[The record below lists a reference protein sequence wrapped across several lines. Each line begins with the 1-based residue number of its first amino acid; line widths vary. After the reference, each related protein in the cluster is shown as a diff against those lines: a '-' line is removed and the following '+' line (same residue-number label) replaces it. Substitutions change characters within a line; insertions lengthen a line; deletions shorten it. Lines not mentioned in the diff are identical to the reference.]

1 MPPDLS
7 SPGTVWLHFT
17 VNHERENALF
27 GVIIGND
34 AINRIMMHSTLARA
48 WSVVCV
54 SALLLAGCKGIP
66 TKAEKETRRQAETVA
81 AGYRPQGTKPVLPV
95 LTADSGLS
103 NYLAF
108 AMLNQPQV
116 EAAYYDWAASVER
129 ITEARSFP
137 DPQFTFQMDIQSV
150 VTSIMPGLMANI
162 PWPDKLRASAAVASA
177 ESQAK
182 FFTFQSAVL
191 ASAFEVKR
199 TYYQLYFLAEKIRV
213 NHESLQLL
221 NDLEKLALTQ
231 NEVGKVTLQDVLRAQ
246 IEQDRLRNEI
256 ANLEDSRSSLVAQ
269 FKAALGL
276 QAHQPAPPIP
286 GRFESTSLD
295 MTSDRLFANALAQ
308 NQRLKGMEA
317 EVRAAEASI
326 ILARKGRLPDF
337 SLGFMGDAKTDPT
350 LYRLFGNPGTMS
362 LPIWRDKIAAQIA
375 EAQANKRSAEA
386 RLSAEEIALAVDFA
400 EKSYLY
406 RTASRNLRLL
416 REQLV
421 PKENQSLEVARIGYL
436 SGQIDFFNLT
446 DAERTLLEFKLDEV
460 EASAQREIVLAE
472 LSLIVAGMSPQAVAS
487 VGSFRG
493 SAGSPRKASGG
504 M

>member
-1 MPPDLS
+1 MKN
-7 SPGTVWLHFT
+7 LHMT
-17 VNHERENALF
+17 RTTSVV
-27 GVIIGND
+27 GVIAIG
-34 AINRIMMHSTLARA
+34 
-48 WSVVCV
+48 
-54 SALLLAGCKGIP
+54 LLLAGCNGIP
-66 TKAEKETRRQAETVA
+66 TKGEKAAREQMKSVA
-81 AGYRPQGTKPVLPV
+81 DGYRPNGQKPALPV
-95 LTADSGLS
+95 LTPDSGLS
-103 NYLAF
+103 NFLAY
-108 AMLNQPQV
+108 AMLNQPSV

-137 DPQFTFQMDIQSV
+137 DPAFAFEMDVQKVVMSV
-150 VTSIMPGLMANI
+150 MPGLMGNI
-162 PWPDKLRASAAVASA
+162 PWPEKLRVGAKIASE

-182 FFTFQSAVL
+182 YFVFQSAVL
-191 ASAFEVKR
+191 RTAFEVKR
-199 TYYQLYFLAEKIRV
+199 TYYQLYFLSEKIRV
-213 NHESLQLL
+213 NQETLQLL
-221 NDLEKLALTQ
+221 ADLEKLARTQ

-246 IEQDRLRNEI
+246 IEEDRLRTDV

-269 FKAALGL
+269 FKAALGM
-276 QAHQPAPPIP
+276 QAKEPAPPIP
-286 GRFESTSLD
+286 QRFESTSLD
-295 MTSDRLFANALAQ
+295 LPSDKLLEKAIAQ
-308 NQRLKGMEA
+308 NQRLKGLEA

-337 SLGFMGDAKTDPT
+337 SLGFMADVKGNPTIYRFPGD
-350 LYRLFGNPGTMS
+350 PGTMS

-406 RTASRNLRLL
+406 REASRTLTLL

-446 DAERTLLEFKLDEV
+446 DAEKTLLEFKLGEV
-460 EASAQREIVLAE
+460 DASMQREVVLAE
-472 LSLIVAGMSPQAVAS
+472 ISLIVAGMSPAGGVPGA
-487 VGSFRG
+487 GMGGGGGGKAEARG
-493 SAGSPRKASGG
+493 GGKGG